1 MLFSPTK
8 PNSGADKYGEPAR
21 PPFVPVAFPII
32 SPSKAGVGTP
42 AASAQPCPLYVA
54 VTRSRSSH
62 EARIPTGTDS

>member
-21 PPFVPVAFPII
+21 PSFVPVAFPII

-42 AASAQPCPLYVA
+42 AASAQPCPL
-54 VTRSRSSH
+54 
-62 EARIPTGTDS
+62 